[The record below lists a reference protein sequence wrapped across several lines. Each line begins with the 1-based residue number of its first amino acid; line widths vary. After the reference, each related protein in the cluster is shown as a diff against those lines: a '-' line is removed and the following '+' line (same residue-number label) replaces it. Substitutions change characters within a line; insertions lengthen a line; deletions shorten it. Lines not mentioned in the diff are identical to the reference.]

1 MATTTTKYLQ
11 GLRQA
16 FADHDGAEL
25 WERFERVRRG
35 ATPEEIERLKK
46 AYPKVPEGL
55 VELLEFV
62 NGTYYQTFAG
72 VANCCFTLLGA
83 EEEGAEYDLY
93 SVEQMIKGGREE
105 FGYITDRL
113 DGKARGEMEVDPKI
127 TNRRKE
133 VCWLGFAA
141 GGGSEQLFVDFSP
154 ARGGRCGQ
162 IVSFL
167 HDPDELVVLAESF
180 DEYLEMLMERGYD
193 FIDEEV
199 VDALDRL

>member
-1 MATTTTKYLQ
+1 MTTTTKYLQ

-46 AYPKVPEGL
+46 AY
-55 VELLEFV
+55 
-62 NGTYYQTFAG
+62 QTFAG

-93 SVEQMIKGGREE
+93 SVEQMIEGGREG

-133 VCWLGFAA
+133 VCWLGFAE
-141 GGGSEQLFVDFSP
+141 GGGSERLFVDFSP

-199 VDALDRL
+199 VDALDRF

>member
-83 EEEGAEYDLY
+83 EE
-93 SVEQMIKGGREE
+93 
-105 FGYITDRL
+105 
-113 DGKARGEMEVDPKI
+113 AR
-127 TNRRKE
+127 N
-133 VCWLGFAA
+133 L
-141 GGGSEQLFVDFSP
+141 
-154 ARGGRCGQ
+154 
-162 IVSFL
+162 
-167 HDPDELVVLAESF
+167 
-180 DEYLEMLMERGYD
+180 
-193 FIDEEV
+193 
-199 VDALDRL
+199 